1 MNLFFT
7 LVLILFFACNVSAQ
21 FQTCIS
27 YDQAGNRV
35 QRSYCCTNC
44 LIKSPSFD
52 TYQSD
57 AMEVTELVLAP
68 NPSDGVF
75 RLLGVDSP
83 PESQVIIVRSNGQ
96 VLANR
101 TLGDAYF
108 DLSDQPSGVYY
119 LQLHEDRQRIKTI
132 KFEIVKP

>member
-1 MNLFFT
+1 
-7 LVLILFFACNVSAQ
+7 
-21 FQTCIS
+21 
-27 YDQAGNRV
+27 
-35 QRSYCCTNC
+35 
-44 LIKSPSFD
+44 
-52 TYQSD
+52 
-57 AMEVTELVLAP
+57 MEVTELVLAP